1 MGRIVDEN
9 YEPVYNDALTEYEKE
24 FSKEGFANEMRRIRK
39 INDPEQAHAL
49 ADNLMCKTLRKLGY
63 GLGIDIFAQ
72 MDKWYS

>member
-24 FSKEGFANEMRRIRK
+24 FSKEGFANEMRRISK
-39 INDPEQAHAL
+39 INNRECAHIL
-49 ADNLMCKTLRKLGY
+49 ADRLMCKVLRELGY
-63 GLGIDIFAQ
+63 DWGVDIFVQ